1 MPCVQV
7 TQRQYLPS
15 SLLNSHKLI
24 ASILADWQAKCSH
37 KLRMRMCEARQAY
50 HDLVLLRLHGYAH
63 RCNETPELDFS
74 LLPSRSNAPSNRLR
88 RHATKSSH

>member
-1 MPCVQV
+1 
-7 TQRQYLPS
+7 
-15 SLLNSHKLI
+15 
-24 ASILADWQAKCSH
+24 
-37 KLRMRMCEARQAY
+37 MCEARQAY